1 MKKYRKNISDN
12 QISILVIDDEPIALK
27 AISSILNAEG
37 YDVKST
43 TKGQKAIDMVKTENF
58 GVVLTD
64 LLIDSVNGLDILA
77 AAKERCSETEVIVLT
92 GYASVDSAIQ
102 ATKQGAFHYLQKP
115 IRPDEVRN
123 IVRRAVE
130 RLQLTAKIQQLQA
143 GSKNDFPSI
152 IGSSSKIVE
161 IKKLIRRIK
170 DSDSNVMIT
179 GESGTGKELVAK
191 AIHETSRRR
200 KEKFIAFNCA
210 SFTEDLIANELFG
223 HEKDAFTGATRS
235 VPGLLLSADK
245 GTVFWDEVG
254 DMPRGMQ
261 VKLLRVIQERE
272 LMRVG
277 GTEPIPVDI
286 RIIAATNKD
295 LKKLCTS
302 GYFRKDLFFR
312 LNVIPIH
319 MPNLNERRED
329 IPLLGSHF
337 LKQCAEKT
345 GKTITG
351 FSDEVIGRLGSYGY
365 PGNIRELENIVEHA
379 VSMVEGKIIKIENL
393 PKDIMEYDFYT
404 FHSQEEKLKS
414 LGEMEK
420 EYIRWVLDRVKH
432 NKTKAAK
439 ILNIDRVSL
448 YRKLKRYAFEDE

>member
-1 MKKYRKNISDN
+1 MKKNRENISDN

-37 YDVKST
+37 YNVKST
-43 TKGQKAIDMVKTENF
+43 TKGQKAIDMVKTDNF

-77 AAKERCSETEVIVLT
+77 AVKERCSETEVIILT
-92 GYASVDSAIQ
+92 GYASIDSAIQ

-130 RLQLTAKIQQLQA
+130 RLQLTAKIQELQA
-143 GSKNDFPSI
+143 GSENEFPSI
-152 IGSSSKIVE
+152 IGSSTKIVE

-191 AIHETSRRR
+191 AIHEKSHRR

-235 VPGLLLSADK
+235 VPGLLESADK
-245 GTVFWDEVG
+245 GTVFLDEAG
-254 DMPRGMQ
+254 DMPHAMQ

-302 GYFRKDLFFR
+302 GYFRQDLFFR
-312 LNVIPIH
+312 LNVIPVH

-329 IPLLGSHF
+329 IALLGSHF

-345 GKTITG
+345 GKTIAG

-379 VSMVEGKIIKIENL
+379 VSMADGNIIKIENL
-393 PKDIMEYDFYT
+393 PKDIMEYDLYT
-404 FHSQEEKLKS
+404 FHSEEEKLKS

-432 NKTKAAK
+432 NKTEAAK

-448 YRKLKRYAFEDE
+448 YRKLKRYTFEDE